1 MRNVV
6 LMVKNGIGFGHIR
19 RALLLA
25 KALAASGRC
34 RPIVISQA
42 TSLAMYDTA
51 DVPVVN
57 FPLLDRVPSDVTE
70 DCYVEILEELLRQL
84 DPAVVVEDTYPDPRY
99 TALSSLREVPR
110 VLVMRRLDGASF
122 DTLRQAGRFAPF
134 DDVVIL
140 QTPEEFAAEG
150 HSGSSLMAARSPA
163 VSFVGNIS
171 AIPTQADV
179 ERARA
184 TWSPDGAPLVV
195 VAAGAG
201 GDQMPDGYGDRLF
214 SSCAS
219 IAGALYDDGHSARF
233 VLVTGPYYA
242 GRPLPEGPNLSVRQF
257 LPDLAALLGT
267 AHVAVLKPGNNG
279 VSEAL
284 LGGAN
289 LVLVPDV
296 SFMEGLEQRSARVV
310 ENYGGTVCD
319 PEQGQLDHAI
329 RHALDQPLRQQ
340 RAAPNTA
347 GMADTVARI
356 LAHLDAPA
364 RPIARKQVALVLD
377 HPDLSPEHLASI
389 LPAPLTPAAIMGRDV
404 AWLSRAPVRDG
415 PPVAFADTVEPAT
428 TPQALA
434 DSGVHLLLTTATGPS
449 PGIDRWLRLAPAT
462 PSLVTT
468 HAYGVRARTCGAAAL
483 ARRLTHLLARTETTC
498 VRLNLEGLDADNTQK
513 YLQEFAD
520 WLAGQPTDV
529 VSPVR
534 LIPRHSD
541 DLLRGTA

>member
-1 MRNVV
+1 
-6 LMVKNGIGFGHIR
+6 MVKNGIGFGHIR

-51 DVPVVN
+51 NVPVIN

-150 HSGSSLMAARSPA
+150 HSALSLMATRSPA

-171 AIPTQADV
+171 ATPTQADV

-184 TWSPDGAPLVV
+184 TWSPDSAPLVV

-219 IAGALYDDGHSARF
+219 IAGALHDDGHSARF

-242 GRPLPEGPNLSVRQF
+242 GRPLPEGPNLSVCQF
-257 LPDLAALLGT
+257 LPDLAALLGA
-267 AHVAVLKPGNNG
+267 AHVAILKPGNNG

-289 LVLVPDV
+289 LVLVPDI
-296 SFMEGLEQRSARVV
+296 SFMEGLGQQSARVV
-310 ENYGGTVCD
+310 EKYGGAVCD
-319 PEQGQLDHAI
+319 PEPSQLDDAI
-329 RHALDQPLRQQ
+329 RHALGRPLRQR
-340 RAAPNTA
+340 RAVPNTT
-347 GMADTVARI
+347 GMADTVATI
-356 LAHLDAPA
+356 LARLDPPAPQI
-364 RPIARKQVALVLD
+364 PNKQIALVLA
-377 HPDLSPEHLASI
+377 HPDLSPEDLASN
-389 LPAPLTPAAIMGRDV
+389 LPISLLPAAIMGRDV
-404 AWLSRAPVRDG
+404 TWLSNVPVRDG
-415 PPVAFADTVEPAT
+415 PPVAFVDTVEPAT
-428 TPQALA
+428 TPQALT
-434 DSGVHLLLTTATGPS
+434 DVGVQLLLTPAAEPS
-449 PGIDRWLRLAPAT
+449 PGIVRWLHLASAT
-462 PSLVTT
+462 SMLVTA
-468 HAYGVRARTCGAAAL
+468 HAYEVQARSCGTAAL
-483 ARRLTHLLARTETTC
+483 AHRLTRLLTRTGTTC
-498 VRLNLEGLDADNTQK
+498 LHLNLEDLDSDATQK
-513 YLQEFAD
+513 YLQEFVD
-520 WLAGQPTDV
+520 WLAGQPVDV
-529 VSPVR
+529 VSPAR
-534 LIPRHSD
+534 LIARRSD
-541 DLLRGTA
+541 NLLRSAT